1 MSSHKAASELRGSNC
16 VEEPRPKVAK
26 LTAPSCST
34 DVGSTDEP
42 CSLGQQPP
50 ELNSPEPVEMEENNE
65 PPEDTAEGKCDNC
78 TVLKNRN
85 RILQNTIRSLQGRLA
100 RRRTENRKSL
110 SKGK

>member
-1 MSSHKAASELRGSNC
+1 MSSHKAASEPSGSDC
-16 VEEPRPKVAK
+16 VEEPKPKDYVVK

-34 DVGSTDEP
+34 DVDSTDEP

-50 ELNSPEPVEMEENNE
+50 EPNSPEPVEMEENNE
-65 PPEDTAEGKCDNC
+65 PPEEGKCDSC

-110 SKGK
+110 SKSK